1 MRRRYPPE
9 LTKPEQ
15 SSREDRIPVTF
26 NAVCHGSCNADHVVL
41 RIMIVDDNASFIE
54 AARTHLE
61 REGLRVVGTASSIA
75 DALERAREL
84 RPDVMLVDISLGDES
99 GFELIRRLALTGGE
113 GEPVAIV
120 VSTHS
125 EADFADLLAES
136 QAIGFVPKP
145 ELSAD
150 KIRRLFEARAA

>member
-1 MRRRYPPE
+1 
-9 LTKPEQ
+9 
-15 SSREDRIPVTF
+15 V
-26 NAVCHGSCNADHVVL
+26 AL
-41 RIMIVDDNASFIE
+41 RIMIVDDNACFIE

-61 REGLRVVGTASSIA
+61 REGLCVVGAASTTAE
-75 DALERAREL
+75 ALERAQEL
-84 RPDVMLVDISLGDES
+84 RPDVVLVDISLGDES
-99 GFELIRRLALTGGE
+99 GFELIRRLALTGDE

-125 EADFADLLAES
+125 EADFADLIAES

-150 KIRRLFEARAA
+150 AIRRLLDARAA